1 MARDFSAELFGP
13 PKQDQQQTGID
24 FSAELFGT
32 TPTQSK
38 TSNPFM
44 GALGRLAEG
53 TGSTMS
59 AVAEVGTRTARN
71 MAKLAAG
78 KDATP
83 QQLKAYEEGFKF
95 EIGNSLFNVSDSLKK
110 FNEDIGYTP
119 TTKLGDLGDN
129 PAKVVPFIV
138 ERLITSSPDMA
149 AAYLA
154 MPLYFTGRTKEILDE
169 RMKNDKKTLNDAT
182 IGDLTAAASGALIE
196 TTLERFATGR
206 LGAAAAGPTAAK
218 RIGKETGIQAGTE
231 AAEETGA
238 YLGETAFT
246 KKGVDLQELGERALE
261 GAIVGGGL
269 GAGVQTGRE
278 VFKKKPETLEPPVEE
293 PAAPPVEPP
302 AAEAPP
308 APIIKP
314 PPAVPEPEAAAP
326 TPPTVEPPVEPVV
339 TPPVE
344 PTGIAKPPEGET
356 FAPPDF
362 DTLGTYYQ
370 GSLPDDTKLVLQNRD
385 RTGQG
390 SVAQMQ
396 KIASGPDYSRVGVSR
411 DMASGAPIVISD
423 FKIDDALVG
432 KTDFVT
438 ASDGTRFPV
447 MYAVVDAKGLTPS
460 NQADG
465 TPLATYNNLDVQAI
479 RPVAGNGRV
488 AGLQEAYNRGTAEQY
503 KQELVGDKLHG
514 IDPKAI
520 EGLTNPVLVR
530 VMPKSLV
537 PANIGDISNVSGVA
551 GLEPVDRAKNDLRR
565 LADRFD
571 ISGMNFNDDG
581 TPQINT
587 IRQFIE
593 AMPESE
599 RTEMINKKTGLPNPE
614 AQDRLM
620 NAIFYGAY
628 QNDALVDLYA
638 ATNNPDAKMYLN
650 TLAKVAPRMVKLA
663 GAGEYD
669 IRPQVTKAVENMV
682 NAVRRGVPIRELPN
696 YVQQGE
702 IGLDPYT
709 QQIMQ
714 LFAESGRSTK
724 RIAEG
729 LNRLADRAAEANS
742 IPQVPDMF
750 GEIPPRP
757 SLDDVFSALK
767 EPLDTQPDMFGTEPK
782 PEPTPEAKVELE
794 PVKYEIDKS
803 PEQIFKEIK
812 GMSMLEL
819 ADWSIK
825 NAPNASAKEIATKV
839 KARLD
844 GISKYKVPMN
854 IKILSGEGRSQTALG
869 KSRYRY
875 TKSGMQM
882 TIQLNGLR
890 GGKADGLTGTKYKT
904 ILHELVHAATQAQT
918 HLVGAQSDA
927 VIELSEL
934 FRTVKKQATAD
945 LKNKVNHPI
954 LDKIRRG
961 ANTIESMDE
970 LLAWGTTDG
979 DFQDYLLNIKVGD
992 TNAFSKLVDIIRKII
1007 GIDKTQGSALEALMK
1022 TTDTLLS
1029 EPIDNV
1035 AQAVIKSGKTMLA
1048 PLPRSLQR
1056 KEVVGEVSNEM
1067 RQNVFGQ
1074 PMPQSSW
1081 GIPDDS
1087 KTDNFLFTMQDKMI
1101 DTKRVLQNIRQ
1112 ATGNIADRW
1121 DAYLQEEL
1129 YHGRTAKQ
1137 VTDFLNKELKPL
1149 VDNLNRRGVT
1159 LAQLEEYLQNRH
1171 AEERNVQVAKVNPNM
1186 PDGGSGILT
1195 ADAQTYLAKLT
1206 PKQNK
1211 DFQSLAAQVDA
1222 ITKDTRRMLV
1232 QSGLETQDTI
1242 DAWENAYKNYVPL
1255 ARSEDDYDLPN
1266 IGKGIG
1272 QGFNV
1277 RGQFSK
1283 RAAGSTREVIDIL
1296 ANVAMQRE
1304 RAIVRSEKNRVSQAL
1319 FGLAV
1324 QNPNPQFWLA
1334 IDPKSTKDP
1343 ADMVND
1349 LVSMGISSA
1358 DAQNIAQEPIQT
1370 YVDPVTNMVV
1380 ERPNPLLR
1388 GASNVLAARING
1400 SDKFIFFNPQE
1411 PRAIRMAEALK
1422 NLDAD
1427 QLGRGLS
1434 IIGKITRY
1442 FASINTQYNP
1452 IFGVINFLRDVQGAM
1467 IQVSDTPVSDKRGQ
1481 ILSDTYSALRGIYSD
1496 LRAERSGKQPPGT
1509 QWSKLW
1515 QEFQIE
1521 GGQTGFRDMYSH
1533 SEQRAE
1539 ALAKMIDPSNWANSP
1554 LGKVFTANGTLK
1566 APMETARKTA
1576 APLFDWLSDYNQ
1588 TMENAIRLATYK
1600 AGLDKGLSKQQAASL
1615 AKNIT
1620 VNFNRKGQIA
1630 KQAGALY
1637 AFFNAAVQGTARM
1650 FKTLKGP
1657 TGKKI
1662 MYGGLLLGSSQAMIL
1677 AAFGFDENEPPEF
1690 IKEKN
1695 FVIPTGGGGYIT
1707 IPMPLGYNVI
1717 PNTSRIITEWTLSGF
1732 RDTPKRVA
1740 SLTGAILDA
1749 FNPLGNAGWSMQTF
1763 TPTVADPIVAL
1774 GENRD
1779 WTGKPIAKKDM
1790 SSLDPTPGYT
1800 RAKDT
1805 ASWFSKEL
1813 SYFLNM
1819 ASGGTKYKP
1828 GVISPTPD
1836 QIDYLIGQATGGV
1849 GRELMKAE
1857 QTARS
1862 MVTGEELPTYKIP
1875 LAGRFYGSTQ
1885 SQAAERDRFYEN
1897 IKKINE
1903 HENEIKGRAK
1913 NRENVQE
1920 YIREN
1925 PEARLYS
1932 MANNVERSITQLR
1945 KRRQELI
1952 KNDAPKEEVQRIEK
1966 MMTDRMRLFNERV
1979 RKAEETR
1986 Q

>member
-32 TPTQSK
+32 K
-38 TSNPFM
+38 TAEPKTTNPFK
-44 GALGRLAEG
+44 GVIGRAAELA
-53 TGSTMS
+53 GSGIE
-59 AVAEVGTRTARN
+59 AVAEVAERAGDYLEE
-71 MAKLAAG
+71 KLPISG
-78 KDATP
+78 LSKEELKK
-83 QQLKAYEEGFKF
+83 QQLKPMFDWAK
-95 EIGNSLFNVSDSLKK
+95 SLKDYNK
-110 FNEDIGYTP
+110 DIGYAP
-119 TTKLGDLGDN
+119 STKLGDLADN
-129 PAKVVPFIV
+129 PLNAIPFIV
-138 ERLITSSPDMA
+138 ERVITSSPDMA
-149 AAYLA
+149 AAVVNLPAYVGA
-154 MPLYFTGRTKEILDE
+154 RTKEILDE
-169 RMKNDKKTLNDAT
+169 RMKNDRKTLDDAT
-182 IGDLTAAASGALIE
+182 IGDVTAAAGAAVLE
-196 TTLERFATGR
+196 GTLERFATKRVIGE
-206 LGAAAAGPTAAK
+206 AAK
-218 RIGKETGIQAGTE
+218 GATKGRRITKEGAVQAGTE
-231 AAEETGA
+231 AAEESAA
-238 YLGETAFT
+238 YAGEAAFT
-246 KKGVDLQELGERALE
+246 QKGMSAQELAERALE

-269 GAGVQTGRE
+269 GAGVQTGKE
-278 VFKKKPETLEPPVEE
+278 VFGKKPGAIEPPVEE
-293 PAAPPVEPP
+293 PPVTPTAEPDKTVPPVTQIPAITQPEPEAVAPPSEPTAQPPVEP
-302 AAEAPP
+302 AA
-308 APIIKP
+308 
-314 PPAVPEPEAAAP
+314 V
-326 TPPTVEPPVEPVV
+326 PVEPV
-339 TPPVE
+339 
-344 PTGIAKPPEGET
+344 GIAKPPEGET
-356 FAPPDF
+356 FEPADF
-362 DTLGTYYQ
+362 ASLGTYYQ

-396 KIASGPDYSRVGVSR
+396 KIASGPDYSRVGFSR

-423 FKIDDALVG
+423 FKIDDTLVG
-432 KTDFVT
+432 NTDFVT
-438 ASDGTRFPV
+438 SSDGKRFPV
-447 MYAVVDAKGLTPS
+447 MYAVVDAAGLTPS
-460 NQADG
+460 NSADG
-465 TPLATYNNLDVQAI
+465 TRLDTYNNLDVQAI

-488 AGLQEAYNRGTAEQY
+488 AGLQEAYKRGTAEQY
-503 KQELVGDKLHG
+503 KQELVDDRSHGVNPESIQKLN
-514 IDPKAI
+514 
-520 EGLTNPVLVR
+520 NPVLVR

-571 ISGMNFNDDG
+571 IAGLNFNEDG

-599 RTEMINKKTGLPNPE
+599 RTEMMNKKTGLPNPE

-628 QNDALVDLYA
+628 QNDALIDLYA

-663 GAGEYD
+663 GAGDYD

-682 NAVRRGVPIRELPN
+682 NAVRRGVPIRELPT

-714 LFAESGRSTK
+714 LFADSGRSTK

-729 LNRLADRAAEANS
+729 LNRLADRAAEAS
-742 IPQVPDMF
+742 RIPQTPDMF

-757 SLDDVFSALK
+757 SLDDVFGALK
-767 EPLDTQPDMFGTEPK
+767 EPLDNQPDLFGETPK
-782 PEPTPEAKVELE
+782 PEPTPEVEPELE
-794 PVKYEIDKS
+794 PVKYQIDKS
-803 PEQIFKEIK
+803 PEEIFREIK
-812 GMSMLEL
+812 DMDMLQL
-819 ADWSIK
+819 SDWAVK
-825 NAPNASAKEIATKV
+825 NAPNAAAKEIATKV
-839 KARLD
+839 KERLE
-844 GISKYKVPMN
+844 GIAKYKVPMN
-854 IKILSGEGRSQTALG
+854 IKILSGDGRNQSAIG

-875 TKSGMQM
+875 TKTGMQM

-890 GGKADGLTGTKYKT
+890 GGKADSLTGTKYRT

-918 HLVGAQSDA
+918 HFIGAKSEA
-927 VIELSEL
+927 VAELNEL
-934 FRTVKKQATAD
+934 FETVKRQVRAD
-945 LKNKVNHPI
+945 LKNKVDHPI

-961 ANTIESMDE
+961 ANTIETRDE

-979 DFQDYLLNIKVGD
+979 DFQDYLLQIKVGD
-992 TNAFSKLVDIIRKII
+992 TNAFGKLVEIIRKII
-1007 GIDKTQGSALEALMK
+1007 GVSKTYGTALESLMK

-1029 EPIDNV
+1029 EPIDNI
-1035 AQAVIKSGKTMLA
+1035 AQAVIKSGKTMMA
-1048 PLPRSLQR
+1048 PMPRSMQR
-1056 KEVVGEVSNEM
+1056 REVVGEVSNEM

-1087 KTDNFLFTMQDKMI
+1087 KFDSFRFTLQDKMI
-1101 DTKRVLQNIRQ
+1101 DTRRVVENIGK
-1112 ATGNIADRW
+1112 AIGNIKDRW
-1121 DAYLQEEL
+1121 NPYLQEEL

-1137 VTDFLNKELKPL
+1137 VTDFLNQELKPL
-1149 VDNLNRRGVT
+1149 VDNLKKRGVT

-1195 ADAQTYLAKLT
+1195 ADARAYLAKLT
-1206 PKQNK
+1206 PEQVK

-1222 ITKDTRRMLV
+1222 ITKQTRRMLV
-1232 QSGLETQDTI
+1232 QSGLESQDTI

-1255 ARSEDDYDLPN
+1255 AREESDYELPQLS
-1266 IGKGIG
+1266 KGIG

-1283 RAAGSTREVIDIL
+1283 RAAGSARTVVDIL

-1304 RAIVRSEKNRVSQAL
+1304 RAIVRAEKNRVSQAL

-1334 IDPKSTKDP
+1334 IDPKSIQDP
-1343 ADMVND
+1343 AAMVND
-1349 LVSMGISSA
+1349 LISMGINPA
-1358 DAQNIAQEPIQT
+1358 DAQNIAQEPTQT
-1370 YVDPVTNMVV
+1370 YVDPVSNKVV

-1388 GASNVLAARING
+1388 GANNVLATRVNG

-1411 PRAIRMAEALK
+1411 PRALRMVEALK

-1427 QLGRGLS
+1427 QLSRGMS
-1434 IIGKITRY
+1434 IIGKVTRY

-1467 IQVSDTPVSDKRGQ
+1467 IQVSDTPVADKRGQ

-1496 LRAERSGKQPPGT
+1496 LRAERSGKQPPNT
-1509 QWSKLW
+1509 QWSQLW
-1515 QEFQIE
+1515 QEFQVE

-1566 APMETARKTA
+1566 VPMETARKTA

-1600 AGLDKGLSKQQAASL
+1600 AALDKGLSKQQAASV

-1637 AFFNAAVQGTARM
+1637 AFFNAAVQGSARM

-1662 MYGGLLLGSSQAMIL
+1662 MLGGLVLGSSQAMIL

-1774 GENRD
+1774 GENKD

-1849 GRELMKAE
+1849 GRELMKTE

-1885 SQAAERDRFYEN
+1885 SQSAERDRFYEN

-1920 YIREN
+1920 YLREN
-1925 PEARLYS
+1925 PEARLYT
-1932 MANNVERSITQLR
+1932 MANNVERSMTQLR
-1945 KRRQELI
+1945 RRRQELI

-1979 RKAEETR
+1979 RQAEETR